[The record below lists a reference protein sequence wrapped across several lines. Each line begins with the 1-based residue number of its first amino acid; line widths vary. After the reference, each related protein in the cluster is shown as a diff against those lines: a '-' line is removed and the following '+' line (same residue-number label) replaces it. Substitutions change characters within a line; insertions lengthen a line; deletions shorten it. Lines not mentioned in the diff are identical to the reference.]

1 MAFRNVISG
10 PMKSTPTATSSIGER
25 LERLPISKFHRRFIT
40 LVSLGEWFDMY
51 DLFMIAYVGAAL
63 ENSRFLS
70 LHQFSALIAAGFLG
84 MFVGTVLFGLGS
96 DRIGRR
102 RAFILML
109 LVYSAFTFLGAAA
122 PSATWLI
129 VLRFFAGIGIGAE
142 IVVID
147 TYVSEMVPSRSRGR
161 FVAIT
166 QVIGFTSVPIV
177 ALFSRMLVPTH
188 FLISGWRWVMVIGAA
203 GALLAWY
210 MRLGLPESPRWLES
224 VHRIREAE
232 GIVREIETQSASGV
246 TGVKPHSLPLLPTG
260 ASKPSFERGSK
271 WQSTVSGLFE
281 LWSARYRKRTLI
293 LVIFQTLQTFGFYG
307 FANWAPTFLLKRG
320 IGLLPSLNYAL
331 LIAVIAPVGPLFAS
345 FTADRLERKWTI
357 FALALCIA
365 AFGVGFAL
373 WHSPMMIVV
382 SGSLVTLST
391 NWFSAIFHSYQSELF
406 PTRIRATG
414 VGFTYSWSRLSAAFS
429 AFLIA
434 AVLKHGV
441 PAVFTMLAAA
451 MLGVSIVIALGPQTN
466 RKSLE
471 ELSG

>member
-1 MAFRNVISG
+1 
-10 PMKSTPTATSSIGER
+10 MKSPNAWSIAER
-25 LERLPISKFHRRFIT
+25 LERLPIGRFHRKFIS

-51 DLFMIAYVGAAL
+51 DLFMVAYIGAAL
-63 ENSRFLS
+63 QSSRFLT
-70 LHQFSALIAAGFLG
+70 LAQFSQFIAAGFLG
-84 MFVGTVLFGLGS
+84 MFVGTLLFGIGS

-102 RAFILML
+102 TAFIVML
-109 LVYSAFTFLGAAA
+109 LIYSAFTFAGSFA

-129 VLRFFAGIGIGAE
+129 ALRFFAGIGIGAE

-147 TYVSEMVPSRSRGR
+147 TYVSEMVPSSVRGR

-166 QVIGFTSVPIV
+166 QVIGFTSVPTV
-177 ALFSRMLVPTH
+177 ALLSRFLVPTH
-188 FLISGWRWVMVIGAA
+188 FLMSGWRWVMLIGAA

-210 MRLGLPESPRWLES
+210 MRLSLPESPRWLES
-224 VHRIREAE
+224 MNRTTEAE
-232 GIVREIETQSASGV
+232 EIVRTLEDRSEAGSVARVLAHVEVAAADSGHLTTPKEIGFSRRRNWLSG
-246 TGVKPHSLPLLPTG
+246 
-260 ASKPSFERGSK
+260 FI
-271 WQSTVSGLFE
+271 E
-281 LWSARYRKRTLI
+281 LWNNRYRTRTLM
-293 LVIFQTLQTFGFYG
+293 LVVFQTLQTIGFYG

-331 LIAVIAPVGPLFAS
+331 LIALLAPVGPLIAS

-357 FALALCIA
+357 LALALLIA
-365 AFGVGFAL
+365 AFGLGFAL
-373 WHSPMMIVV
+373 WRSPVMIVV
-382 SGSLVTLST
+382 SGGLVTLCA

-441 PAVFTMLAAA
+441 TAVFAMLAAA
-451 MLGVSIVIALGPQTN
+451 MVGVSIVIAFGPQTN
-466 RKSLE
+466 RRSLE
-471 ELSG
+471 ELSA